1 MGVPWGFGEWLYLCS
16 VIIKQSVMGNVRRMA
31 VLREMELRDDGRGN
45 GVFYSIKYVQ
55 GNGELV
61 YFARARSCGLKG
73 NMKATRRRGVMPVD
87 AAGNDI
93 SSHPY
98 PVGIDNILEFNGV
111 EVFF

>member
-1 MGVPWGFGEWLYLCS
+1 
-16 VIIKQSVMGNVRRMA
+16 MA

-45 GVFYSIKYVQ
+45 GVFYSIKYVL

-73 NMKATRRRGVMPVD
+73 NMKAARRRGVMPVD

-93 SSHPY
+93 APHPY
-98 PVGIDNILEFNGV
+98 PVGIDNILEFNGERV
-111 EVFF
+111 DF

>member
-1 MGVPWGFGEWLYLCS
+1 MYLCS

-93 SSHPY
+93 APHPY

-111 EVFF
+111 DVVF